1 MPEKNAEIPA
11 KTVRTKHVKRAN
23 GSDILL
29 DPRQQQTSPLNG
41 IFVAIIGLTSKFRGT
56 WNE

>member
-11 KTVRTKHVKRAN
+11 RRVKTKHVKRAN

-29 DPRQQQTSPLNG
+29 DPRQQIPPLHG
-41 IFVAIIGLTSKFRGT
+41 IFFAIIGLTSKFRVS

>member
-11 KTVRTKHVKRAN
+11 RTVRTKHVKRAN

-29 DPRQQQTSPLNG
+29 DPRQQTPRLNG
-41 IFVAIIGLTSKFRGT
+41 IFFAIIGLTSKFRDS